1 MAWQDTFA
9 ALEAALPSQTVD
21 PFDYATGVAL
31 GTALTNAGLAYDAA
45 AQTTVSVP
53 QAKIYTGVAPDRS
66 TVVSF
71 YELPMRPSSPLIE
84 MPVPPAEL
92 FKAGR
97 YLMTLCGITGTIFDN
112 PIPPCPNYTL
122 QVVGGNDVVVP
133 DMSFAIGWAY
143 VARDAYKAA
152 LISLTPPP
160 PSAVAFYAVTFVP
173 MTAAAAAWATFLRT
187 FPTPAYAPGA
197 LTAPTSMV
205 IVVATAAT
213 TALLNALNAAVT
225 NAVNFIAYL
234 RS

>member
-71 YELPMRPSSPLIE
+71 YELATVSPLAVA
-84 MPVPPAEL
+84 PVEL
-92 FKAGR
+92 FKAGK
-97 YLMTLCGITGTIFDN
+97 YLMTLCGITGTMFDN

>member
-71 YELPMRPSSPLIE
+71 YELATVSPLAVA
-84 MPVPPAEL
+84 PVEL
-92 FKAGR
+92 FKAGK
-97 YLMTLCGITGTIFDN
+97 YLMTLCGITGTMFDN

-234 RS
+234 GS